1 MPLTKS
7 VAGGGTFFCPNC
19 GALYSV
25 VTHQRR
31 SEIGRSIPKCV
42 VCFFI
47 MDERDSAE
55 TRIYKLIQRPE
66 DA

>member
-7 VAGGGTFFCPNC
+7 VADGGTFFCPNC

-25 VTHQRR
+25 TYRR
-31 SEIGRSIPKCV
+31 HSEIGRGIPKCV